1 MRIVSGWDESRNG
14 KLCADELLLDEV
26 EVLVTAELEEVEE
39 LELEEAVEL
48 AEDELDVVVDV
59 DDVFAVVLVDEAT
72 LEVDKDDTESELE
85 EREELKELKELEEVI
100 VVLLLVEL
108 PVPALGEK
116 EKATTTPTTNTKP
129 MRAAT
134 TALLAACLREPK
146 RARE

>member
-1 MRIVSGWDESRNG
+1 MTV
-14 KLCADELLLDEV
+14 ELD
-26 EVLVTAELEEVEE
+26 EVEE
-39 LELEEAVEL
+39 LELEAVEL

-72 LEVDKDDTESELE
+72 LEVDKDDAESELE
-85 EREELKELKELEEVI
+85 EREELEELKELEEGI
-100 VVLLLVEL
+100 VLLLPPLLLVEL

-134 TALLAACLREPK
+134 TALLAARLREPK